1 MIRNEKIA
9 PHGRNYNLKK
19 LYDKCE
25 FCKLMNLDQFVLMS
39 SGGLKGIRIEIVARS
54 VIQQYTMLVTV
65 LLNYK
70 VANYFY
76 LIRKYTGIYIYFSH
90 INGDDG
96 IDRLKPDRPSSR
108 GSVASSRQRSKSLDA
123 GRKNGDRRNESYIF
137 VAI

>member
-1 MIRNEKIA
+1 
-9 PHGRNYNLKK
+9 
-19 LYDKCE
+19 
-25 FCKLMNLDQFVLMS
+25 MS

-123 GRKNGDRRNESYIF
+123 GRKNGDRRNESYHLD
-137 VAI
+137 